1 MGRQLVILTYMSR
14 TYFYIDIVL
23 AVLYHVDVSS
33 VDGLFMVLY
42 TSRPISSRAEQLQGS
57 NRKRANN

>member
-1 MGRQLVILTYMSR
+1 MGRQFGILTHMSR

-33 VDGLFMVLY
+33 MDGLFMVLY
-42 TSRPISSRAEQLQGS
+42 TSRPVSSRAEQLQGS
-57 NRKRANN
+57 SEK

>member
-1 MGRQLVILTYMSR
+1 MGRQVVTLTYVSR
-14 TYFYIDIVL
+14 TYFYIDVVL

-42 TSRPISSRAEQLQGS
+42 TSRPVSSGAKQLQGN
-57 NRKRANN
+57 NRK